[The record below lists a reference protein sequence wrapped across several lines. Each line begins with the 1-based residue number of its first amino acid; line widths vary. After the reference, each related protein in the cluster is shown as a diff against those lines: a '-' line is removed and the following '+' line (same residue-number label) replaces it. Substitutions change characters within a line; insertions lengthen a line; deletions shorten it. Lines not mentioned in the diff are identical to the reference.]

1 MRFFVDDFGTA
12 ADKGKDNG
20 TAIRKA
26 VAAAIASGKPSEV
39 VLGTGKYYIAPLPD
53 ETDFELG
60 SLFIRGAVDLT
71 LRGSGEA
78 TTLVFTNPLAGG
90 VVFEKCRNAK
100 ITDLQ
105 IDWDPLPYAFGTIAS
120 VNEQADTYDL
130 ELDPA
135 SMDFNHVAFTKARM
149 QFAITVKPDTDYGV
163 TRYGPGVIQNVSM
176 KHLSGRR
183 WQVSKLSDVSAWFRP
198 TITPGA
204 GYVHLARSY
213 SASGVCFSQCTNAR
227 AERVVI
233 LSSPALCFYP
243 TNNEGAISYI
253 DCHVK
258 VGKGHLIST
267 NADGVHGPG
276 NRGVLRIER
285 CSFEGMA
292 DDAINVRGTTLL
304 LNEVISPT
312 EVAVSRLNYEF
323 KPGMRLIIYDGR
335 TLKEKGRVTVVSADP
350 VAALT
355 RVRFK
360 EPVEGMVGGSSFADG
375 DRIYNLPES
384 KTPFIVR
391 NCHFKAFRGRGIL
404 ASSVGG
410 VIERNLFED
419 NEGWGID
426 LGFGERIWGEGP
438 PPQNLLITNNRFVG
452 RGGYLA
458 SITARVSAGDSI
470 DAPENLGRIVMRN
483 LTIRDN
489 RFENLTAPAFQL
501 RGVAGVVL
509 ENNKIVGVR
518 DKRRVS
524 HQYFVGAATAVDMDY
539 CSGVTV
545 DGLKV
550 QDPLYKLDI
559 RVGGLVPAGEDGLNV
574 KQPGLRIKDERKPQE
589 RITMGAIRWD
599 AWFTDPYNP
608 YADNLTDK
616 RWHGRLPFYAK
627 VLSDTKVQIYGD
639 TQKVVD
645 QEIAYAKAGGI
656 DYFVFPFH
664 FPDIRDD
671 GFRHDKMIRAR
682 DLYLSSK
689 HKDDVKFCMLDS
701 PGHAYQ
707 LNKTDPRNP
716 NDKRTLELIGLMK
729 QPNYQKVVG
738 GRPLLYLMFWNPD
751 ERLGGGTKVSFFDT
765 AENGRGWLDALRKRV
780 MEAAL
785 PNPYLVA
792 LAQTPEGGASIAT
805 DGGLDA
811 ISAYT
816 SWGGPDYAG
825 LCAAHVRFWDSM
837 KATGVKVI
845 PNLSAGWGGPRDG
858 SGDKLQPKPGEI
870 GTHLSSA
877 LRWIDAN
884 PKAAE
889 AKTMLWY
896 AWNEIDEGG
905 WLIPDK
911 GHGTAKLDETGS
923 LMRAYRGDAKR

>member
-1 MRFFVDDFGTA
+1 MRFFVDDFKQGTTGDDGA
-12 ADKGKDNG
+12 
-20 TAIRKA
+20 AIRKA
-26 VAAAIASGKPSEV
+26 IEAALESKKASEV
-39 VLGTGKYYIAPLPD
+39 VFGARKYRVAPLPD
-53 ETDFELG
+53 EVNFEMG
-60 SLFIRGAVDLT
+60 SLFIRNGSNIT
-71 LRGSGEA
+71 LRGAGEA

-90 VVFEKCRNAK
+90 VAFEKCRNVV
-100 ITDLQ
+100 IRDLQ
-105 IDWDPLPYAFGTIAS
+105 IDWEPVPYAFGTVVS
-120 VNEQADTYDL
+120 VDEKGDSYDL
-130 ELDPA
+130 ELDSA
-135 SMDFNHVAFTKARM
+135 SMDFTHEAFTKARL
-149 QFAITVKPDTDYGV
+149 QFAMTVKPDAEYGV
-163 TRYGPGVIQNVSM
+163 TRYGPGVIQGVTM
-176 KHLSGRR
+176 KHLTGRR
-183 WQVSKLSDVSAWFRP
+183 WRVSKLSDVPAWFRP

-204 GYVHLARSY
+204 GYVHLTRSY
-213 SASGVCFSQCTNAR
+213 SGSGVCFSECTDAR
-227 AERVVI
+227 AERVDI

-243 TNNEGAISYI
+243 TNNDGNISYL

-258 VGKGHLIST
+258 VGKGRLIST
-267 NADGVHGPG
+267 NADGVHAPG

-304 LNEVISPT
+304 LNQVISPT
-312 EVAVSRLNYEF
+312 EVAISRLNYEP
-323 KPGMRLIIYDGR
+323 KPGMKMIIYDGR
-335 TLKEKGRVTVVSADP
+335 TLKEKARVTVASADP

-355 RVRFK
+355 RVRFT

-375 DRIYNLPES
+375 GRIYNLPES

-404 ASSVGG
+404 ASSIGG
-410 VIERNLFED
+410 VIERNLFD
-419 NEGWGID
+419 NNEGWGID

-438 PPQNLLITNNRFVG
+438 PPQNLLIANNRFAG
-452 RGGYLA
+452 MGGSLA
-458 SITARVSAGDSI
+458 SITVRVSAGDPI
-470 DAPENLGRIVMRN
+470 DGPENLGKIVMRN

-489 RFENLTAPAFQL
+489 RFENLTAPAIML

-509 ENNKIVGVR
+509 ENNRLLGDR
-518 DKRRVS
+518 DKRRVT
-524 HQYFVGAATAVDMDY
+524 HYFFAGAATAVDVDY

-550 QDPLYKLDI
+550 QDPLYKLDM
-559 RVGGLVPAGEDGLNV
+559 RVGSLVPAGKDGLVV
-574 KQPGLRIKDERKPQE
+574 KQTGLRIKDER
-589 RITMGAIRWD
+589 IDTVGVTMGVIRWD
-599 AWFTDPYNP
+599 AWFTDPFNP
-608 YADNLTDK
+608 YADNLADK

-645 QEIAYAKAGGI
+645 QEIAYAKNGGV

-664 FPDIRDD
+664 YPDVRED

-682 DLYLSSK
+682 ELYLASK

-701 PGHAYQ
+701 PGHAYL

-716 NDKRTLELIGLMK
+716 NDKRTQELIGLMK
-729 QPNYQKVVG
+729 QPNYQTVVG

-780 MEAAL
+780 MEAGL

-825 LCAAHVRFWDSM
+825 LCAAHVRFWDAM

-870 GTHLSSA
+870 AAHLQSA
-877 LRWIDAN
+877 LKWIDAN
-884 PKAAE
+884 PKSAE
-889 AKTMLWY
+889 ARTMLWY

-911 GHGTAKLDETGS
+911 GQGTAKLDETGRV
-923 LMRAYRGDAKR
+923 MRAYRGAVGR